1 MTLQEAME
9 LGRSMSFEPRS
20 TMVGANTSISDLP
33 CHEITRLFLQH
44 GYTGELPDLSLFP
57 NLTSFSSSIPIS
69 MEYLARQDLTRI
81 KKLSLAFEN
90 GAGAICILA
99 PALEELS
106 INIRNNGDP
115 QMDMFTCAQNSIYLT
130 NMPHLRELRLQRCT
144 WHEIIIHEAMPSVE
158 KVVFC
163 NQDYT
168 DYSVLQKFP
177 NLKELTVTGCGC
189 CNVDFVKGLC
199 HLRKVDVC
207 YNYISDISPLLELPL
222 LEEVNLRRNTESNN
236 AHLLQEKGIKVIR
249 NDTDYSFE
257 RFKADLRLALWRA
270 CQYVDSYR
278 FPIHKGSPEQ
288 QYLLHSKDV
297 AEVFTLHFGRS
308 VRNELEAHSPN
319 SKRPPCFPVPRELL
333 VSYVQTEYPFIQIE
347 SMLQ

>member
-1 MTLQEAME
+1 MTLQETIK
-9 LGRSMSFEPRS
+9 LGRSMSFGPQV
-20 TMVGANTSISDLP
+20 TMVGANASISDLP

-44 GYTGELPDLSLFP
+44 GYTGDLPDLSLFP
-57 NLTSFSSSIPIS
+57 NLTSFSSSIPVS

-81 KKLSLAFEN
+81 KKLSLSFEN

-106 INIRNNGDP
+106 INIRNNDDP

-144 WHEIIIHEAMPSVE
+144 WHEIIIHETMPSVE

-168 DYSVLQKFP
+168 DYSILQKFP

-207 YNYISDISPLLELPL
+207 YNYISDISPLLDLPL

-236 AHLLQEKGIKVIR
+236 AHLLREKGVKVIC
-249 NDTDYSFE
+249 DDADYSFE
-257 RFKADLRLALWRA
+257 GFKENLRIALWRSS
-270 CQYVDSYR
+270 QYVDSYR
-278 FPIHKGSPEQ
+278 FPIQKGSPEQ
-288 QYLLHSKDV
+288 QNLLHAKGVADV
-297 AEVFTLHFGRS
+297 FMQHFCRA
-308 VRNELEAHSPN
+308 VRNEVDSHSSD
-319 SKRPPCFPVPRELL
+319 SKRHFHFPVPREQLL
-333 VSYVQTEYPFIQIE
+333 CMFTKNSRFWY
-347 SMLQ
+347 